1 MNTKPSHQ
9 GLRLHRA
16 IPGLR
21 YLRQHI
27 YQAFAAVAALLL
39 AFGSVGCEGPE
50 TYTPIPA
57 EAYSARP
64 AGTLAAGDVLRVTY
78 PGAPELNTLQKVQ
91 ANGKV
96 SLPTIGDVTAQGK
109 SVATLQS
116 QLTGMYQSHLQNPT
130 VLVAVETAAS
140 SVYVSGEVV
149 RPGKVPLDRPMTA
162 FEAIMET
169 GGFTKFANPKQVV
182 VIRTKGG
189 KTERYALNL
198 SDTISGASNSAFYL
212 RAYDTV
218 YVKPSRW

>member
-1 MNTKPSHQ
+1 MNTKSTHRNGNSRGATAGWQ
-9 GLRLHRA
+9 SLRHNVLHALGA
-16 IPGLR
+16 IM
-21 YLRQHI
+21 
-27 YQAFAAVAALLL
+27 ALVL

-50 TYTPIPA
+50 AYTPIPA

-64 AGTLAAGDVLRVTY
+64 TGTLAAGDVIRVTF

-96 SLPTIGDVTAQGK
+96 SMPTIGDVTAQGK

-116 QLTGMYQSHLQNPT
+116 QLTGMYQSHLQNPS

-162 FEAIMET
+162 FEAIMEA
-169 GGFTKFANPKQVV
+169 GGFSKFANPKQVV
-182 VIRTKGG
+182 VVRTKGG

-198 SDTISGASNSAFYL
+198 SDTISGASSSAFYL
-212 RAYDTV
+212 RPYDTV
-218 YVKPSRW
+218 FVKQSRW

>member
-1 MNTKPSHQ
+1 MNTKPTHPSSDSRRMTA
-9 GLRLHRA
+9 GWRSLRSSILPAFGA
-16 IPGLR
+16 IM
-21 YLRQHI
+21 
-27 YQAFAAVAALLL
+27 ALVL

-50 TYTPIPA
+50 AYTPIPA

-64 AGTLAAGDVLRVTY
+64 TGTLAAGDVIRVTF

-96 SLPTIGDVTAQGK
+96 SMPTIGDVTAQGK

-116 QLTGMYQSHLQNPT
+116 QLTGMYQSHLQNPS

-162 FEAIMET
+162 FEAIMEA

-182 VIRTKGG
+182 VVRTKSG

-198 SDTISGASNSAFYL
+198 SDTISGASSSAFYL
-212 RAYDTV
+212 RPYDTV
-218 YVKPSRW
+218 FVKQSRW

>member
-1 MNTKPSHQ
+1 M
-9 GLRLHRA
+9 
-16 IPGLR
+16 
-21 YLRQHI
+21 
-27 YQAFAAVAALLL
+27 ALVL

-50 TYTPIPA
+50 SYTPIPA

-64 AGTLAAGDVLRVTY
+64 TGTLAAGDVIRVTF

-96 SLPTIGDVTAQGK
+96 SMPTIGDVTAQGK

-116 QLTGMYQSHLQNPT
+116 QLTGMYQSHLQNPS

-162 FEAIMET
+162 FEAIMEA

-182 VIRTKGG
+182 VVRTKGG

-198 SDTISGASNSAFYL
+198 SDTISGASSSAFYL
-212 RAYDTV
+212 RPYDTV
-218 YVKPSRW
+218 FVKQSRW